1 VRARG
6 GRNGHYRGGV
16 LTGPMTP
23 ADLRRGVAELTASE
37 PLFAAVEERHGFPLM
52 WDRAPGFASL
62 VHIMLEQQVSLA
74 SARATF
80 DRLRALADPLTAESL
95 LALDDRQLREAGFS
109 RQKARY
115 ARAVADA
122 VVAGSLRLEALAG
135 LDDQDV
141 DRQLR
146 AVPGIGPWTAA
157 IYRLS
162 ALGRPDAWPAGDLA
176 VAAGIA
182 QLWNLPA
189 LPSPAETVLR
199 AEAWRPWRA
208 VAARLLWQQYLGT
221 KLRPPA

>member
-1 VRARG
+1 M
-6 GRNGHYRGGV
+6 

-95 LALDDRQLREAGFS
+95 LALDDRQLRE
-109 RQKARY
+109 
-115 ARAVADA
+115 AVADA